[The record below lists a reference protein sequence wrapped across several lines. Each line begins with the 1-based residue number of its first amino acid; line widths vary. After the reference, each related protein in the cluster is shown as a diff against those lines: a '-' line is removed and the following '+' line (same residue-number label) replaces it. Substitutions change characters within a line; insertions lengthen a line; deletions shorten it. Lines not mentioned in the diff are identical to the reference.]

1 MSQFFNWVSDLLSDH
16 TLVGVLVGALSS
28 VGTTVLVSRNN
39 AAIQKANRQFEVKLA
54 SINTE
59 LEELV
64 QLQEALQKWGR
75 SFTLNAR
82 SLSHDQLFAENGNR
96 LAKDEYSEQLRV
108 GQAAVRLLSNRLG
121 CEELRE
127 QISELLK
134 HSIIESNNPEI
145 IKVQM
150 FSTVNE
156 LNECME
162 KIGSEIRA
170 KRDAR
175 LELH

>member
-1 MSQFFNWVSDLLSDH
+1 M
-16 TLVGVLVGALSS
+16 
-28 VGTTVLVSRNN
+28 
-39 AAIQKANRQFEVKLA
+39 
-54 SINTE
+54 
-59 LEELV
+59 
-64 QLQEALQKWGR
+64 
-75 SFTLNAR
+75 
-82 SLSHDQLFAENGNR
+82 
-96 LAKDEYSEQLRV
+96 AKDEYSEQLRV